1 MMITRLHC
9 YFAGLYLMVT
19 SSSYR
24 YSRTMQMLS
33 GESQKMQA
41 LFPVYVLKYL
51 SYMAINKIASAD

>member
-1 MMITRLHC
+1 
-9 YFAGLYLMVT
+9 
-19 SSSYR
+19 
-24 YSRTMQMLS
+24 MQMLS